1 MSETDKQMAVARRTR
16 KERTGLVVSDK
27 MNKTIT
33 VSIVRQVKHPMYGK
47 FIKKTTRLL
56 AHDDQE
62 RARIGD
68 TVRITETRPISKRKR
83 WRLLEIVERAK

>member
-1 MSETDKQMAVARRTR
+1 MAVARRTR

>member
-1 MSETDKQMAVARRTR
+1 MAVARKIR

-47 FIKKTTRLL
+47 YIKKTTRLL

-62 RARIGD
+62 EARIGD
-68 TVRITETRPISKRKR
+68 TVRITETRPLSKRKR

>member
-1 MSETDKQMAVARRTR
+1 MAVARRTR

-62 RARIGD
+62 KARIGD